1 MFNIFDAH
9 LIYLNISGL
18 RVDEK
23 FDADCLIEIATS
35 KHEYFKYCE
44 FDLYYFS
51 NKINLSLMEKI
62 NINV

>member
-9 LIYLNISGL
+9 LIYLNISLNISGL

-23 FDADCLIEIATS
+23 FDANCLIELATS

-44 FDLYYFS
+44 FDLYYFP
-51 NKINLSLMEKI
+51 IRLTFL
-62 NINV
+62 